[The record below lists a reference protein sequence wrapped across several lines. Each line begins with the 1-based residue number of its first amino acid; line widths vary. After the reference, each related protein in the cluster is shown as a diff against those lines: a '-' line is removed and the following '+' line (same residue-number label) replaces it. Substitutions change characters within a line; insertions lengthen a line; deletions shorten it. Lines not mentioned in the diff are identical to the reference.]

1 MLDEEM
7 MEAFG
12 LDGEDNAEEVKETT
26 INTEDETMGNVKIS
40 VDVVARIASIAA
52 SEIEGVSSMYQSF
65 VDGVAQKLGKKNASQ
80 GVKVEIVDEIAN
92 IDLYLVVEY
101 GVKIPELA
109 WNVQESVK
117 ANVESM
123 TGLNVA
129 AVNIHI
135 EGIDFSNDIDLPEE

>member
-1 MLDEEM
+1 MLDKEM

-12 LDGEDNAEEVKETT
+12 LDDEDTREETKEAQ
-26 INTEDETMGNVKIS
+26 INTEDETIGNVKIS

-52 SEIEGVSSMYQSF
+52 SEIDGVSSMYQSF
-65 VDGVAQKLGKKNASQ
+65 VGGVAQKLGKKNSSQ

-135 EGIDFSNDIDLPEE
+135 EGIDFGKDIDLPEE

>member
-12 LDGEDNAEEVKETT
+12 LDDEGNEEEKKETQL
-26 INTEDETMGNVKIS
+26 NTDDETIGNVKIS
-40 VDVVARIASIAA
+40 VEVVARIASIAA

-65 VDGVAQKLGKKNASQ
+65 VGGVAQKFGKKNSSQ

-109 WNVQESVK
+109 WNVQEAVK

>member
-7 MEAFG
+7 IEAFDLG
-12 LDGEDNAEEVKETT
+12 DDANETEIHT
-26 INTEDETMGNVKIS
+26 DTDEPIGNIKIS
-40 VDVVARIASIAA
+40 VDVVAKIAGIAA
-52 SEIEGVSSMYQSF
+52 SEIDGVSAMHKSF
-65 VDGVAQKLGKKNASQ
+65 VGGVAQKLGKKNSSQ
-80 GVKVEIVDEIAN
+80 GVKVEITEDMTT

-117 ANVESM
+117 ASVEAM

-135 EGIDFSNDIDLPEE
+135 EGIDFGKDIDLPEE